1 MQNEKT
7 EYRLGNFR
15 VYIDEKCYIVTEK
28 VYFTLIL
35 RTSFSI

>member
-1 MQNEKT
+1 MKNKV
-7 EYRLGNFR
+7 LSGNFR
-15 VYIDEKCYIVTEK
+15 ACIDEKCYIVTEK